1 MYECEWSIHYCGGAP
16 FHWSHCH
23 GFRGYRGEGGGGVTP
38 QRTCAH
44 RFTQFYPLR
53 SMPFCMG
60 PGRVIRYWRAT
71 RAARARKGK
80 GTDRQPPSVS
90 IYPYTPGWSDP
101 LVRVYTYHMAPMPHL
116 GVFSCPIPH
125 VPQTVPPSLGP
136 ALLLL
141 SEPMCVRRK
150 PRPLSAVSRLS
161 PVRYVTVAAHLPA
174 STPSSAHRAHTA
186 TYRGC
191 RHGASHG
198 ASHVRHS
205 YVREWRYAHTLYAW
219 GAGSSGSLLAHGLGL
234 GLGLLGHR
242 VGSSHLSLY
251 KCWDLNVG
259 PV

>member
-16 FHWSHCH
+16 FHHCH

-38 QRTCAH
+38 QRTCTSVHTVLSATLH
-44 RFTQFYPLR
+44 AVLHGAR
-53 SMPFCMG
+53 
-60 PGRVIRYWRAT
+60 PGNTLLAGHTGRT
-71 RAARARKGK
+71 RARKGK

-101 LVRVYTYHMAPMPHL
+101 LVRVYIPSMAPMPHL

-174 STPSSAHRAHTA
+174 STPSSAHSAHTA

-191 RHGASHG
+191 RRGASHVP
-198 ASHVRHS
+198 SHVRHS